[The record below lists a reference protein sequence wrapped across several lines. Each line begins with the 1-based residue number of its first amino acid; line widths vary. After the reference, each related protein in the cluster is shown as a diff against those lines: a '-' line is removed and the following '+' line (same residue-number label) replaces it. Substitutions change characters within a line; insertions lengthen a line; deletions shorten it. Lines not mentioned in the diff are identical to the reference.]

1 MPEVVLENQ
10 ARFLVLLHAA
20 GAIVL
25 VGASTHHF
33 LVSLGYLRQRYKIR
47 LGRIY
52 AIIVAIAYA
61 ATLVLGALAYPTF
74 RYHVRGL
81 YLDRHEVW
89 ATSLFE
95 IKENLAVVGLPLAV
109 GALLMSRVM
118 NPVEDRHARLRYVA
132 MVFVQTAIVW
142 FNVVS
147 GLLITMVRG
156 V

>member
-1 MPEVVLENQ
+1 MPEVVLESQ
-10 ARFLVLLHAA
+10 ARVLVLLHAA

-33 LVSLGYLRQRYKIR
+33 LVSLGYLRQHYKIR

-52 AIIVAIAYA
+52 ALIVAIAYV

-81 YLDRHEVW
+81 YLDRYEVW

-95 IKENLAVVGLPLAV
+95 MKENLAVVGLPLAV
-109 GALLMSRVM
+109 GAWLMSRVM
-118 NPVEDRHARLRYVA
+118 NPVEDRHARVRYAVL
-132 MVFVQTAIVW
+132 VFGQTAIVW

>member
-1 MPEVVLENQ
+1 PEVVLENQ

-33 LVSLGYLRQRYKIR
+33 LVSLGYLRGRYKIR

-52 AIIVAIAYA
+52 ALIVALAYV
-61 ATLVLGALAYPTF
+61 ATVVLGALAYPTF

-81 YLDRHEVW
+81 FLDRYAVW
-89 ATSLFE
+89 ASNLFE
-95 IKENLAVVGLPLAV
+95 MKENLAAVGLPLAV
-109 GALLMSRVM
+109 AACLMSRVM
-118 NPVEDRHARLRYVA
+118 NPAEDRHARVRYA
-132 MVFVQTAIVW
+132 ALVFVQTAIVW

>member
-33 LVSLGYLRQRYKIR
+33 LVSLGYLRRRYQIR

-52 AIIVAIAYA
+52 AGIVVIAYV
-61 ATLVLGALAYPTF
+61 ATLALGALAYPTF

-89 ATSLFE
+89 ASNLFE
-95 IKENLAVVGLPLAV
+95 MKENLAVVGLPLAV
-109 GALLMSRVM
+109 GAWLMSRVM
-118 NPVEDRHARLRYVA
+118 NPAEDRHARVRYAALVLA
-132 MVFVQTAIVW
+132 QTAIVW